1 MRRGSRPGAAL
12 GIALLVCAVPLGVGR
27 GQAIGQGFVLE
38 RQGHPGQAAAL
49 YEGILRAEPANLPAL
64 LGLERVYPALGRVSA
79 LVPLLERAMTADS
92 SPPIRALA
100 VRTFTLLHQ
109 DDSAQAVVRRWAAGH
124 PGDPAPWREWGIA
137 LADRGRFDAAHDVLL
152 EGRRALGTPDAL
164 AVELSELAQRTGD
177 WRAAAAEWGRAV
189 AGQSGRIPTAV
200 SELEEAP
207 LDQHADVTGALT
219 TPPASVEARQVA
231 AELLAGWGEGARAW
245 EILEPTLEPP
255 TPQTAATLRAFAER
269 ARGGGDAPELRRA
282 YGLALAHLG
291 ELLPGPLAAR
301 ARAQAVRA
309 LLDAGDRVAAREVL
323 AKLAGDPAA
332 PPDAQVL
339 AAAAL
344 VETLIDAGRLDSAAT
359 ALDRLASDPRAGAE
373 QRRRLRHALAQG
385 WIRAGQ
391 LDRAEQALGADSSVE
406 GAALRGWLRLY
417 RGDLRSAL
425 ELFRTAGPYAGDRES
440 ATARTGMLALL
451 EQIDADSSPALGA
464 ALLTL
469 ARGDSAA
476 ALTALQRAADR
487 LPGARGRPAVR
498 LLAGQVAMALGGGR
512 EGTAAALFAE
522 AVRTGG
528 DGAAAPAAEL
538 AWARLLR
545 RQGKAADAIAHL
557 EHLIL
562 TYPGSAV
569 VPEAR
574 RELERAKGAIPKS

>member
-1 MRRGSRPGAAL
+1 MRRGSRPGTTL
-12 GIALLVCAVPLGVGR
+12 GIALLVCAVPLRAGR
-27 GQAIGQGFVLE
+27 AQAIGQGFVLE

-49 YEGILRAEPANLPAL
+49 YEGILRAEPANVPAL

-79 LVPLLERAMTADS
+79 LVPLVERAMAADS

-109 DDSAQAVVRRWAAGH
+109 DDSAQTVVRRWAAAH

-152 EGRRALGTPDAL
+152 EGRRVLGAPDAL
-164 AVELSELAQRTGD
+164 AVELSELGQRTGD

-207 LDQHADVTGALT
+207 LDQHAEVTRALT

-231 AELLAGWGEGARAW
+231 AELLAGWGDGARAW
-245 EILEPTLEPP
+245 ETLEPTLEPP

-269 ARGGGDAPELRRA
+269 ARGDAPEMRRA
-282 YGLALAHLG
+282 YGLALARLG
-291 ELLPGPLAAR
+291 DLLPGPLAAR
-301 ARAQAVRA
+301 SRAQAVRA
-309 LLDAGDRVAAREVL
+309 LLDAEDRVAAREVL

-339 AAAAL
+339 AETAL

-359 ALDRLASDPRAGAE
+359 ALDRLASDPRAGGE

-391 LDRAEQALGADSSVE
+391 LDRAEEALGADSSVE
-406 GAALRGWLRLY
+406 GAALRGWLQLY

-451 EQIDADSSPALGA
+451 EQVDADNSPELGA

-487 LPGARGRPAVR
+487 LPGTRGRPAVL

-545 RQGKAADAIAHL
+545 RQGKATDAIAHL

-574 RELERAKGAIPKS
+574 RDLERAKGAIPKS